1 MLSCSDLQKHG
12 LMEWEPMGDYKQVS
26 TFADESNNTKPS
38 EMPLNITEFW
48 LMPQHA
54 YCARWGGPLYDTG

>member
-1 MLSCSDLQKHG
+1 
-12 LMEWEPMGDYKQVS
+12 MGDYKQVS

-38 EMPLNITEFW
+38 EMPANITEFC
-48 LMPQHA
+48 LMPQNA